1 MTIDAANG
9 RALVNAIDLLEQQH
23 HHVAS
28 LADEF
33 GDASSERQ
41 AEIARE
47 VVFDLR
53 LHTTIEEEIFYPAVR
68 ERVPSL
74 EDEILEDLEE
84 HHAVEMLLDEMDGMD
99 PTDERF
105 EAKFTVIR
113 ELVEH
118 HVQEERED
126 LFPEVQDQLD
136 QALLEELGL
145 RMAQRYEELRVL
157 GGMEP
162 TKEELYERARKLDI
176 DGRSSMSKRQ
186 LANAIRATV

>member
-162 TKEELYERARKLDI
+162 TKEELYERARELDI

>member
-23 HHVAS
+23 HHVES

-33 GDASSERQ
+33 GDANSERQ

-162 TKEELYERARKLDI
+162 TKEELYERARELDI